1 MMQEYKQFKRAKDGH
16 LLFMSKDDRELLITD
31 LTSRIK
37 YGVICKIEHIDDF
50 GNRWRN
56 EKLTG
61 FSYLEDGGFYFEFS
75 YYLEVDFAEK
85 VLPYLRPMESMTE
98 EELEYI
104 KNRWCCD
111 EWYDISDLLNNYK
124 LEFGEA
130 REFIDWLNKNHFD
143 HRYLIGRGLALPAT
157 KGMYEIK

>member
-1 MMQEYKQFKRAKDGH
+1 MVMMQEYKQFKRAKDGH
-16 LLFMSKDDRELLITD
+16 LLLMSKDDRELLITD

-37 YGVICKIEHIDDF
+37 YGVICKIEHTDDF

-61 FSYLEDGGFYFEFS
+61 FSYLEDGGLYFEFS

-98 EELEYI
+98 EEY
-104 KNRWCCD
+104 R
-111 EWYDISDLLNNYK
+111 
-124 LEFGEA
+124 EFGYDVLRYTS
-130 REFIDWLNKNHFD
+130 REFDWLNEHHFD
-143 HRYLIGRGLALPAT
+143 YRGLIEKGLALKAPEE
-157 KGMYEIK
+157 MYKNE